1 MNELLVQ
8 FIPGALECRNPYYPS
23 LSDAP
28 HQSVP
33 TSSLMVYNLQLLF
46 WYKFLAWQKS
56 GCPEQELAQVS
67 LRKRGLLWIFTQQ
80 NCRKWK
86 SGQAVT
92 VHLWGH
98 RINPSL
104 CLSAPWALTASFSKR
119 HLVSG
124 KDTVLFPHSQGQV
137 SAVASVFITLIL
149 TPTPSDPLLYFPTSS
164 GLWNLL
170 LFRFSEYLAQDGS
183 HVPCENVWLR
193 IGQMSIPGPI
203 IYS

>member
-67 LRKRGLLWIFTQQ
+67 LKKEDCCGF
-80 NCRKWK
+80 
-86 SGQAVT
+86 
-92 VHLWGH
+92 
-98 RINPSL
+98 SL
-104 CLSAPWALTASFSKR
+104 SKIAG
-119 HLVSG
+119 SG
-124 KDTVLFPHSQGQV
+124 KVVRLSLSISGVTGSTLLC
-137 SAVASVFITLIL
+137 ASL
-149 TPTPSDPLLYFPTSS
+149 P
-164 GLWNLL
+164 
-170 LFRFSEYLAQDGS
+170 
-183 HVPCENVWLR
+183 
-193 IGQMSIPGPI
+193 PGP
-203 IYS
+203 S

>member
-8 FIPGALECRNPYYPS
+8 FIPGALECRNPHYPS

-86 SGQAVT
+86 SGQAWWAAIYGVAQNRTRLKRLSSSSSSRYNKWRQNGAMLTWGQLFIHRAYKNAVPVT
-92 VHLWGH
+92 
-98 RINPSL
+98 PDD
-104 CLSAPWALTASFSKR
+104 LST
-119 HLVSG
+119 
-124 KDTVLFPHSQGQV
+124 FPNKPRK
-137 SAVASVFITLIL
+137 IL
-149 TPTPSDPLLYFPTSS
+149 
-164 GLWNLL
+164 
-170 LFRFSEYLAQDGS
+170 
-183 HVPCENVWLR
+183 
-193 IGQMSIPGPI
+193 
-203 IYS
+203 